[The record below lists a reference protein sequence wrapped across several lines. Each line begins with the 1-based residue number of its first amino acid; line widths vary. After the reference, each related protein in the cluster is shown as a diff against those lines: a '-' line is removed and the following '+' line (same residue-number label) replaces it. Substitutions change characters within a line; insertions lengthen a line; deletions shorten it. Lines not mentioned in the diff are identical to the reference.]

1 MELDEVKQCCPEMEN
16 LSVITSSSIP
26 PNPTEL
32 LNSVRMDEVLAT
44 AKEQADIVIIDSPP
58 FIVSDPIVLAAKVD
72 GIVLVLQPGQT
83 SFTAVQEIMTQ
94 LQRANARLLGVVL
107 NRVPLKKN
115 FYNGHYN
122 YYAPYYYSHTYY
134 VNGEK
139 SNSHSPKGRGPNLR
153 QRLVQRFRSHPARKS

>member
-44 AKEQADIVIIDSPP
+44 AKEQVDVVIVDSPP

-72 GIVLVLQPGQT
+72 GIVLVLRPGQT
-83 SFTAVQEIMTQ
+83 SFAAVHEIVTQ

-115 FYNGHYN
+115 FYNGRYN
-122 YYAPYYYSHTYY
+122 YYAPYYYSHIYY
-134 VNGEK
+134 VDGEK
-139 SNSHSPKGRGPNLR
+139 SNSPPTEDKKPNLR
-153 QRLVQRFRSHPARKS
+153 QRLVQRFGRIR